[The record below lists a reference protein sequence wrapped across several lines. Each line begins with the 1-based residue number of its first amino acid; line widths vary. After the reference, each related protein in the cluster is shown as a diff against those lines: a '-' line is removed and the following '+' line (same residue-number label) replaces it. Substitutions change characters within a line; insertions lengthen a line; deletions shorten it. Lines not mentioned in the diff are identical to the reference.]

1 MRAREFIIENGTPQ
15 VETKISYT
23 SYQHGQHDGYILAIV
38 DGKKVGY
45 LDFSVYQDQ
54 GLIKMVEVEPEYQK
68 MGIGIILVKR
78 LEKEVG
84 KDNIE
89 WGWLTDAGKKL
100 RDKYMSLNE
109 NEPIKPKGP
118 DPKVKAWIQKVYDI
132 FPQQF
137 QNNHV
142 IPLGGTGDDQ
152 QFALFELVPSF
163 GKRGAVEIKWIQAY
177 PLRAGAGTK
186 AMRILQDMAREDG
199 ITLTLY
205 PWDKGTVS
213 QGNLIKFYKK
223 QGFNPLNKSKSMIWE
238 PEGTK

>member
-1 MRAREFIIENGTPQ
+1 M
-15 VETKISYT
+15 
-23 SYQHGQHDGYILAIV
+23 
-38 DGKKVGY
+38 
-45 LDFSVYQDQ
+45 
-54 GLIKMVEVEPEYQK
+54 
-68 MGIGIILVKR
+68 
-78 LEKEVG
+78 
-84 KDNIE
+84 
-89 WGWLTDAGKKL
+89 
-100 RDKYMSLNE
+100 
-109 NEPIKPKGP
+109 
-118 DPKVKAWIQKVYDI
+118 
-132 FPQQF
+132 
-137 QNNHV
+137 
-142 IPLGGTGDDQ
+142 
-152 QFALFELVPSF
+152 PSF